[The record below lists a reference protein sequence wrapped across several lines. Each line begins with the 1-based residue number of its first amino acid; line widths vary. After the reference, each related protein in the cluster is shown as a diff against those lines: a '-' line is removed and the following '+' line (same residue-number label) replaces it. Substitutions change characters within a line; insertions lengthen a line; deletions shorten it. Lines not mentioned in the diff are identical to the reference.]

1 MRPDVLTRGLA
12 IAAVVA
18 TVLAVAVPAS
28 ASQTVPDAETLLA
41 GDLTR
46 EILTTQT
53 QDPTAIE
60 VASDGRV
67 IFTERTGRLKIW
79 KQDNTLV
86 EAGRVGVDS
95 KAGQCNDCPGLALD
109 EGGVHGLLLAED
121 FDESGHLY
129 LYYSVPNSLDQA
141 PVPAKQ
147 PKARGPQSTEGKFR
161 LSRFTLVGDTLDLA
175 SEVPLFENPAEWF
188 YCCHYGGDMEWLP
201 DGTLLL
207 SVGDDTYSHESSGF
221 APRDYRPGKEYN
233 NADLTSQNLADRRG
247 KLLRID
253 VADVDGDGSMI
264 PADNPFVDTK
274 DADPFV
280 YAYGFRS
287 NYRFGVHPA
296 TGTAYVGTVGP
307 DGKIADPT
315 RGPAAHE
322 ELEVVPPGGGT
333 NHGWPRCIA
342 NNIPYNDY
350 NWQTGEAGGPLSCN
364 GMTPAAIY
372 YTYQPSHT
380 SPWLQMGSGG
390 TCNAIMGGT
399 VYDRPADGALSLPE
413 RFDDH
418 LLWMEWCRGVVV
430 STPINADGSLETAGS
445 DVKVIFSGLSSPADA
460 AVGPDGALYVAEYAA
475 RNYNSNAS
483 RISRIVCTGCTPDP
497 ADYGGA
503 AVVDPTPSQPLSR
516 QPRAP
521 LEGSP
526 AAAALV
532 GAGLLVGVGTAV
544 RRRRLVV

>member
-1 MRPDVLTRGLA
+1 MRPRRNHLA
-12 IAAVVA
+12 
-18 TVLAVAVPAS
+18 TAVAVAALVLAMVAPAS
-28 ASQTVPDAETLLA
+28 ATQMIPDAETVVA

-46 EILTTQT
+46 EILTTET
-53 QDPTAIE
+53 QDPTALE

-67 IFTERTGRLKIW
+67 IFAERKGMVKIW
-79 KQDNTLV
+79 KQDNTLI
-86 EAGRVGVDS
+86 EAGRIGVDS
-95 KAGQCNDCPGLALD
+95 KAGQCDDCPGQSLD
-109 EGGVHGLLLAED
+109 EGGVHGLLLAQD
-121 FDESGHLY
+121 FDETGNLY
-129 LYYSVPNSLDQA
+129 LYYSVPNSLNSP

-147 PKARGPQSTEGKFR
+147 PKARGPQATEGKFR

-175 SEVPLFENPAEWF
+175 SEVVLFENPAEWF

-221 APRDYRPGKEYN
+221 SPRDYRPGKEYN

-253 VADVDGDGSMI
+253 VADVDGDGSLL
-264 PADNPFVDTK
+264 PADNPFAGTK
-274 DADPFV
+274 GADPYV
-280 YAYGFRS
+280 YALGFRS
-287 NYRFGVHPA
+287 NYRFGVDPQ

-307 DGKIADPT
+307 DSKYADPT

-322 ELEVVPPGGGT
+322 ELEVVPAGGGT

-342 NNIPYNDY
+342 NNIPYNEY
-350 NWQTGEAGGPLSCN
+350 NWATGQAGGPLSCN

-372 YTYQPSHT
+372 YTYQPSPTT

-399 VYDRPADGALSLPE
+399 VYERPESGALSLPE
-413 RFDDH
+413 RFDRH
-418 LLWMEWCRGVVV
+418 LLWMEWCRGAVI
-430 STPINADGSLETAGS
+430 STPINDDGSLDTDVS
-445 DVKVIFSGLSSPADA
+445 DVKVIFQGLSSPADST
-460 AVGPDGALYVAEYAA
+460 VGPDGALYVAEYAA

-483 RISRIVCTGCTPDP
+483 RISRIKCTGCTPDS

-503 AVVDPTPSQPLSR
+503 PVVDVSARPAL
-516 QPRAP
+516 
-521 LEGSP
+521 GSLDASSSSTP
-526 AAAALV
+526 AAGAVLLGIALAALTV
-532 GAGLLVGVGTAV
+532 A
-544 RRRRLVV
+544 RRRRDLV